1 MSKQYKKKS
10 LGDGAAYGVKDR
22 LDHRGIYQ
30 SITAKWTKWA
40 KRYLNK
46 TTRREK
52 FEADSD
58 T

>member
-10 LGDGAAYGVKDR
+10 FGDGAAYGIKDR

-52 FEADSD
+52 FEG
-58 T
+58 TE

>member
-10 LGDGAAYGVKDR
+10 FGDGAAYGIKDR
-22 LDHRGIYQ
+22 LDHRGIYK

-46 TTRREK
+46 STRRQFKERDI
-52 FEADSD
+52 E
-58 T
+58 